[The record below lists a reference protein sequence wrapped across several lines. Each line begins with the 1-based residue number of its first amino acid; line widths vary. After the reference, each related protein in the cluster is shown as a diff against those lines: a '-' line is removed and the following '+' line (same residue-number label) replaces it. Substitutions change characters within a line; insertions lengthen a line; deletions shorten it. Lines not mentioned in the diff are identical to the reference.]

1 VIDGTHSSKKPAAA
15 RGGVSGRTTALV
27 VVACGLVGYGFSLV
41 LPLHTAPVVAAAE
54 EPAAEPG
61 NAAAEPASPPAPSRT
76 AALSRPTT
84 DVAPQPAPATPPQVA
99 SDVSPALAPGVQ
111 SSKIAARDAA
121 PAEIR
126 RSVAQPEPVAAPI
139 TPPPPVHTGSLAL
152 PVAAP
157 KAEPVGPKA
166 EPAGLKAEPSRS
178 HARARQ
184 LRHKRIRRAYYRH
197 RPAPSKPGNPVEALW
212 SLVTK

>member
-1 VIDGTHSSKKPAAA
+1 M
-15 RGGVSGRTTALV
+15 TALV

-54 EPAAEPG
+54 EPAAEPSSV
-61 NAAAEPASPPAPSRT
+61 AVEPASPVAPSRT
-76 AALSRPTT
+76 VALGGPTT
-84 DVAPQPAPATPPQVA
+84 NVAPQPAPAKPPHVV
-99 SDVSPALAPGVQ
+99 SDVAPALAAGVQ

-121 PAEIR
+121 PAEIHR
-126 RSVAQPEPVAAPI
+126 TVAQPEPVVAPI
-139 TPPPPVHTGSLAL
+139 VPQPPVHTGSLAL
-152 PVAAP
+152 PVAV
-157 KAEPVGPKA
+157 PVGPKA
-166 EPAGLKAEPSRS
+166 EPAGLKAEPAGPKAETNRS